1 MRGFGQATRVNGW
14 KSVSKSLCW
23 RDLHLS
29 DSSRCASFGAARSKP
44 PSPLRHLTTDDDPTT
59 FVAVNQTVRRA
70 QEGDADAFRV
80 LYEDHGGRVYALCLR
95 LSGDRAAA
103 EELTQ
108 DVFVRVWEKLET
120 FRGESAFSTWL
131 HRLAVNEVLGDKRS
145 ASRRTRR
152 VLSTDQPELLE
163 RPRTDSGQ
171 GGHWDLDNA
180 IAGLPEGART
190 VFVLHDVEGYRHEEI
205 ASMTG
210 IAEGTSKAQLHRARR
225 LLREKLQR

>member
-14 KSVSKSLCW
+14 KSVSKSLGW

-29 DSSRCASFGAARSKP
+29 DSNLRASLGRSP
-44 PSPLRHLTTDDDPTT
+44 VNLPSFTGISTSDDNPTP
-59 FVAVNQTVRRA
+59 FEAVNQTVRRA
-70 QEGDADAFRV
+70 QEGDADAFRM
-80 LYEDHGGRVYALCLR
+80 LYEEHGGRVFALCLR
-95 LSGDRAAA
+95 LSGDRAEA

-108 DVFVRVWEKLET
+108 DVFVRVWERLET
-120 FRGESAFSTWL
+120 FRGDSAFSTWL
-131 HRLAVNEVLGDKRS
+131 HRLAINEVLGEKRS
-145 ASRRTRR
+145 ASRRARR

-163 RPRTDSGQ
+163 RPRADSGQ
-171 GGHWDLDNA
+171 AGHWDLDAA

-190 VFVLHDVEGYRHEEI
+190 VFVLYDVEGYRHEEI